1 MGKKGGEKD
10 EEEGGGEKSGEGGG
24 GKTSTLTR
32 MRARQGKDIRQ
43 KNQAERSG
51 GNFC

>member
-1 MGKKGGEKD
+1 MGKKGGEED
-10 EEEGGGEKSGEGGG
+10 EEEGGGGKGGEGGG

-32 MRARQGKDIRQ
+32 MRARQGKAIGQ
-43 KNQAERSG
+43 KNQAEQRG